1 MAVPGR
7 CLENCMLDC
16 FCIAHTPHLLGIDVP
31 FGDYDLLP
39 NFCVTG
45 FKGVGCCG
53 VSAFVIDILSQ
64 IIYLNEQISMMM
76 QSLLSKAVNH

>member
-1 MAVPGR
+1 
-7 CLENCMLDC
+7 MLDC

-45 FKGVGCCG
+45 FNSFTTEARFYVLNAM
-53 VSAFVIDILSQ
+53 AF
-64 IIYLNEQISMMM
+64 
-76 QSLLSKAVNH
+76 SK